1 LLGRLRAATVEA
13 PPPALI
19 DGLMSLGYGVAYR
32 VRSDALCHIRADIAE
47 AFAGLLI
54 PQDQAA
60 WRPHITIQNKAKPA
74 VAKTLFAEL
83 SAAFRPRPLVIAGL
97 AAWHYRGGPWS
108 PIAAYRFGGG
118 RAMKVPSPLI
128 PS

>member
-1 LLGRLRAATVEA
+1 M
-13 PPPALI
+13 I

-32 VRSDALCHIRADIAE
+32 VRSDALCQIRADIAE
-47 AFAGLLI
+47 AFATMLI

-60 WRPHITIQNKAKPA
+60 WRPHITVQNKAKPVAAKELLA
-74 VAKTLFAEL
+74 VL
-83 SAAFRPRPLVIAGL
+83 SAEFKPRPLVIAGL

-118 RAMKVPSPLI
+118 RAMKTPAPLI
-128 PS
+128 AS